1 MSADTVGNKFPQSH
15 LVLLPCCSE
24 FVQVIQNELLLRGY
38 LILGMWN
45 IRQLVVIRM
54 VAGTTLV
61 FAFWPKLSYA
71 SLLTLNSVVTF
82 WIVS

>member
-1 MSADTVGNKFPQSH
+1 MSAHTVGNKFPQAL

-24 FVQVIQNELLLRGY
+24 FVQVIQNEPLLRGD

-45 IRQLVVIRM
+45 IRQLVVIAM

-61 FAFWPKLSYA
+61 FAFWPKHPCAVQEGTCS
-71 SLLTLNSVVTF
+71 
-82 WIVS
+82 